1 MIFVLADDLTGA
13 AELAGMAHALGLR
26 TNLYTQPVKDRDA
39 DVVVYN
45 VDSRSLPLDQALK
58 RTALFHE
65 TLHLQPGDLIY
76 QKTDSVLRGY
86 IAEELNLA
94 LKYLQL
100 NRVIFLPANPS
111 LHRTI
116 LNGLYYVNRVVLNE
130 TIFARDPEFP
140 RTSARVGELLVGPLP
155 VHSVTS
161 ISSQSGILIP
171 DAIST
176 ADVQNWAEQTK
187 NDPFLA
193 GAGDFFQE
201 ILTARLRR
209 HLPNLPVP
217 QPLIPFVFLAG
228 TSLHAGKHE
237 IWGIS
242 RSDERLLEI
251 SDDHLN
257 GVGLIELE
265 HLFTSILQKHAKV
278 ILAFPKQLER
288 AYTALHLRT
297 RMAEILRHLLNQTTV
312 AEVFVEGGSTAQAML
327 EDWGTMWKVDAVY
340 SRGVIRLLSDNVRIS
355 MKPGSYPLGASIQ
368 VFLTN
373 SDPRISP

>member
-45 VDSRSLPLDQALK
+45 VDSRSLSIDQALE
-58 RTALFHE
+58 RTRLFHE
-65 TLHLQPGDLIY
+65 VLHFQPGDLLY
-76 QKTDSVLRGY
+76 KKTDSVLRGY
-86 IAEELNLA
+86 ITEELNLA

-100 NRVIFLPANPS
+100 NRVLFLPANPS

-116 LNGLYYVNRVVLNE
+116 QNGLYYVNRVVLNE

-140 RTSARVGELLVGPLP
+140 RTSARVGELLTGPLP
-155 VHSVTS
+155 VHSVAS

-176 ADVQNWAEQTK
+176 ADVQNWAEQTI

-201 ILTARLRR
+201 ILNTRLRR
-209 HLPNLPVP
+209 QLPNMPVP
-217 QPLIPFVFLAG
+217 QPLKPFVFLAG
-228 TSLHAGKHE
+228 TSLHAGKDE

-251 SDDHLN
+251 TDDHLN
-257 GVGLIELE
+257 GEGLIELK

-278 ILAFPKQLER
+278 IVAFPKQLER
-288 AYTALHLRT
+288 TYTALHLRT
-297 RMAEILRHLLNQTTV
+297 RMTEILRHLLHQTAV
-312 AEVFVEGGSTAQAML
+312 AEVFVEGGSTAQALL
-327 EDWGTMWKVDAVY
+327 ENQSDRWEVDAVY
-340 SRGVIRLLSDNVRIS
+340 NRGVIRLLSDNVRIS
-355 MKPGSYPLGASIQ
+355 MKPGSYPLGASLQ

-373 SDPRISP
+373 SDPRIGP